1 MNNPDMKPV
10 YRFLLIF
17 LLPAA
22 FYSCQ
27 DKSAEKILQD
37 TMDKI
42 GRIKSVEQIV
52 VTDLHDSADYF
63 SMVDTSVYYFDF
75 HDKNRITGA
84 KYHIPGSY
92 LSGERGTDHATYD
105 LPKRA
110 NVDFRRE
117 FYSGPETFYFPVLGT
132 VDAFRRF
139 LPNIL
144 DNSAVRLNLLKDTTL
159 HGLGTHYHIHFLL
172 RDRNIR
178 PDGNIMKISGP
189 KNEVQISYHLLIRK
203 RNNLPTELK
212 MQYIYQ
218 DVPLYGWTARTL
230 RYDFKPQKPDSIWV
244 ITSDPLDFLSFSRE
258 KRIPE

>member
-1 MNNPDMKPV
+1 MNAKTPFPPCYAV
-10 YRFLLIF
+10 IF
-17 LLPAA
+17 LLPVA

-27 DKSAEKILQD
+27 DKSAKKILQD
-37 TMDKI
+37 SMDKI

-52 VTDLHDSADYF
+52 ATDLHDSADYF

-92 LSGERGTDHATYD
+92 LSRERRTDHSTYD

-110 NVDFRRE
+110 NMDVCRE
-117 FYSGPETFYFPVLGT
+117 FYSGAETFYFPVSGT

-144 DNSAVRLNLLKDTTL
+144 ADTAVRLNLLKDTTL
-159 HGLGTHYHIHFLL
+159 YGLGTHYHVHFLL
-172 RDRNIR
+172 RDKNIK
-178 PDGNIMKISGP
+178 PDGNIMNISGA
-189 KNEVQISYHLLIRK
+189 KNHVQISYHLFIRK
-203 RNNLPTELK
+203 RNDLPTEIK

-218 DVPLYGWTARTL
+218 DVPLYAWTARTL
-230 RYDFKPQKPDSIWV
+230 RYDFKPQKPDSIWD
-244 ITSDPLDFLSFSRE
+244 ITTDPLDFLSFSRE
-258 KRIPE
+258 KKIPE